1 METILFERQFIK
13 DASSTKE
20 LVLVDT
26 NPDYGRAEE
35 CEDGYYRETA
45 VCDENDYYCGDE
57 VEEEEEEEAPSPS
70 PSPQP
75 RAASVTCRCSSQDAE
90 PALAAAEARHC
101 QMMRAEIVVEM
112 RNGANKQANRSI

>member
-1 METILFERQFIK
+1 MFERQFIK

-57 VEEEEEEEAPSPS
+57 EEAEEEEEEEEEAPSPS
-70 PSPQP
+70 PRPRSLEQP
-75 RAASVTCRCSSQDAE
+75 PLPAVVLLKMQSQRSLLPRPVTVR
-90 PALAAAEARHC
+90 
-101 QMMRAEIVVEM
+101 
-112 RNGANKQANRSI
+112 

>member
-1 METILFERQFIK
+1 MFERQFIK
-13 DASSTKE
+13 DAFSTKE

-57 VEEEEEEEAPSPS
+57 VEEEEEEVQEEAPSPS
-70 PSPQP
+70 PSPRPRSLEQP
-75 RAASVTCRCSSQDAE
+75 PLPAVVLLKMQSQRSLLPRPVTVR
-90 PALAAAEARHC
+90 
-101 QMMRAEIVVEM
+101 
-112 RNGANKQANRSI
+112 

>member
-1 METILFERQFIK
+1 MSERQFIK

-57 VEEEEEEEAPSPS
+57 VEVEEEEEEAPSPS
-70 PSPQP
+70 PRPRSLEQP
-75 RAASVTCRCSSQDAE
+75 PLPAVVLLKMQSQRSLLPRPVTVR
-90 PALAAAEARHC
+90 
-101 QMMRAEIVVEM
+101 
-112 RNGANKQANRSI
+112 

>member
-1 METILFERQFIK
+1 MSERQFIK
-13 DASSTKE
+13 DASSSKE

-57 VEEEEEEEAPSPS
+57 TEEVEEEEAPSPS
-70 PSPQP
+70 PPPRSLEQP
-75 RAASVTCRCSSQDAE
+75 PLPAVVLLKMQSQRSLLPRPVTVR
-90 PALAAAEARHC
+90 
-101 QMMRAEIVVEM
+101 
-112 RNGANKQANRSI
+112 

>member
-57 VEEEEEEEAPSPS
+57 VEEEEEEAPLPSPS
-70 PSPQP
+70 PRPCSLEQP
-75 RAASVTCRCSSQDAE
+75 PLPAVVLLKMQSQRSLLPRPVTVR
-90 PALAAAEARHC
+90 
-101 QMMRAEIVVEM
+101 
-112 RNGANKQANRSI
+112 

>member
-1 METILFERQFIK
+1 MFERQFIK

-26 NPDYGRAEE
+26 NPEYGRAEE

-57 VEEEEEEEAPSPS
+57 EEEDEAEVEGEEEAPSPS
-70 PSPQP
+70 PSPRPRSLEQP
-75 RAASVTCRCSSQDAE
+75 PLPAVVLLKMQSQRSLLPRPVTVR
-90 PALAAAEARHC
+90 
-101 QMMRAEIVVEM
+101 
-112 RNGANKQANRSI
+112 

>member
-1 METILFERQFIK
+1 MFERQFIK
-13 DASSTKE
+13 DSSSTKE

-57 VEEEEEEEAPSPS
+57 VEEEEEAPSPS
-70 PSPQP
+70 PPPRSLEQP
-75 RAASVTCRCSSQDAE
+75 PLPAVVLLKMQSQRSLLPRPVTVR
-90 PALAAAEARHC
+90 
-101 QMMRAEIVVEM
+101 
-112 RNGANKQANRSI
+112 

>member
-57 VEEEEEEEAPSPS
+57 VEEEEGHHTPSPS
-70 PSPQP
+70 PRPRSLEQP
-75 RAASVTCRCSSQDAE
+75 PLPAVVLLKMQSQRSLLPRPVTVR
-90 PALAAAEARHC
+90 
-101 QMMRAEIVVEM
+101 
-112 RNGANKQANRSI
+112 

>member
-1 METILFERQFIK
+1 MFERQFIK

-57 VEEEEEEEAPSPS
+57 VEEEEEAPSPS
-70 PSPQP
+70 PPPRSLEQP
-75 RAASVTCRCSSQDAE
+75 PLPAVVLLKMQSQRSLLPRPVTVR
-90 PALAAAEARHC
+90 
-101 QMMRAEIVVEM
+101 
-112 RNGANKQANRSI
+112 

>member
-57 VEEEEEEEAPSPS
+57 AEVEEEEAPSPS
-70 PSPQP
+70 PPPRSLEQP
-75 RAASVTCRCSSQDAE
+75 PLPAVVLLKMQSQRSLLPRPVTVR
-90 PALAAAEARHC
+90 
-101 QMMRAEIVVEM
+101 
-112 RNGANKQANRSI
+112 

>member
-26 NPDYGRAEE
+26 NPEYGRAEE

-57 VEEEEEEEAPSPS
+57 VEEEEKEEAPSPS
-70 PSPQP
+70 PRPRSLEQP
-75 RAASVTCRCSSQDAE
+75 PLPAVVLLKMQSQRSLLPRPVTVR
-90 PALAAAEARHC
+90 
-101 QMMRAEIVVEM
+101 
-112 RNGANKQANRSI
+112 